1 MVKLILL
8 LLLFRID
15 NSSTVVDT
23 FDRIEV
29 NHHYNEWGAEV
40 WTQLAQIVTGKQK
53 DI

>member
-29 NHHYNEWGAEV
+29 NHHYNEWGAEDRD
-40 WTQLAQIVTGKQK
+40 WETTKRYISTT
-53 DI
+53 